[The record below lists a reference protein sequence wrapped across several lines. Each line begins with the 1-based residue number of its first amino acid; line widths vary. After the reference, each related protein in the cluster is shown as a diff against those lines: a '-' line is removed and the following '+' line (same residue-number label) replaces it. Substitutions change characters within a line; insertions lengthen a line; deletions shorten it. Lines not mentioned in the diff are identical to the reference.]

1 MWGAFLTEA
10 ARFSLWHYQIMMDK
24 NGKTPARRSRWL
36 LLCMCVLAAV
46 QIGAALNVLQLP
58 AETAASL
65 SLPINIQAGL
75 SVLWAG
81 AFLWAAAGLWQRGPE
96 ARNRARWLLGVFMLY
111 SVVRLALFARTDY
124 DQQRLQFLA
133 VAALILLVLLLFRI
147 ASSPRKR
154 AEGNGE
160 TET

>member
-1 MWGAFLTEA
+1 
-10 ARFSLWHYQIMMDK
+10 
-24 NGKTPARRSRWL
+24 
-36 LLCMCVLAAV
+36 
-46 QIGAALNVLQLP
+46 
-58 AETAASL
+58 
-65 SLPINIQAGL
+65 
-75 SVLWAG
+75 
-81 AFLWAAAGLWQRGPE
+81 
-96 ARNRARWLLGVFMLY
+96 VFMLY

>member
-1 MWGAFLTEA
+1 MTE
-10 ARFSLWHYQIMMDK
+10 
-24 NGKTPARRSRWL
+24 NGKNPARRSRWL

-46 QIGAALNVLQLP
+46 QIGAAFNVLQLP

-65 SLPINIQAGL
+65 SLPVNIQAGL
-75 SVLWAG
+75 GVLWAG
-81 AFLWAAAGLWQRGPE
+81 AFLWTAAGLWQRQPE

-111 SVVRLALFARTDY
+111 SVVRLTLFARADY
-124 DQQRLQFLA
+124 DQQRLPFLV

-147 ASSPRKR
+147 ASSTRR
-154 AEGNGE
+154 HAEGNGE